1 LSLLKSNFRVSHSY
15 PSSST
20 QLWRPAEQQQ
30 QPLYNVPPPPP
41 IRSVNIPR
49 APIFDADLIANGTA
63 LLKSRQPIND
73 SHKLYDQT
81 MVNNE

>member
-1 LSLLKSNFRVSHSY
+1 M
-15 PSSST
+15 
-20 QLWRPAEQQQ
+20 
-30 QPLYNVPPPPP
+30 PPPPP
-41 IRSVNIPR
+41 PPMRSVNIPR

-73 SHKLYDQT
+73 THKLYDQT